1 MLVGYQYTLVQW
13 LSCMLLVQLFLRVLK
28 RQFYWPESKKNFSRI
43 CLDLEQIN
51 PKIRGVAC
59 AIGSTENESTL
70 QRWIISGPEITS
82 IVDVFDC
89 SDHVQ
94 EHHDP
99 SLSTQLSFN
108 KNVKKVLQAFGDM
121 EKPLLD
127 DSNEL
132 YDFNTKLVAAA
143 DVTKNLFVSKHWRGT
158 TQRFY
163 GCLIMAKDKILLRH
177 YSKKIAFFFYQ
188 TSKTL
193 RKDEQLKSARNN
205 ANLFSRLLFQVI
217 YKTEI
222 FCSFPFMKINLVYPH

>member
-1 MLVGYQYTLVQW
+1 
-13 LSCMLLVQLFLRVLK
+13 MLLVQLFFKSSLK
-28 RQFYWPESKKNFSRI
+28 AILLTRKQQKLSRI

-70 QRWIISGPEITS
+70 QRWIISGPDITG

-94 EHHDP
+94 ERHDP
-99 SLSTQLSFN
+99 FLSTQLSFN

-143 DVTKNLFVSKHWRGT
+143 DVTKNLFVLKH
-158 TQRFY
+158 
-163 GCLIMAKDKILLRH
+163 
-177 YSKKIAFFFYQ
+177 
-188 TSKTL
+188 
-193 RKDEQLKSARNN
+193 
-205 ANLFSRLLFQVI
+205 
-217 YKTEI
+217 
-222 FCSFPFMKINLVYPH
+222 